1 MIDFNEIQ
9 KNIDKAFEEF
19 LIQMLRLNDDRLK
32 YYYWSEEFFETV
44 GNLSFRYFPLTL
56 EQKEFANTIIG
67 KSHFED
73 SEISFEVNKNSHRN
87 DLKINNIHKLFSV
100 SNKAGQQNRY
110 EYLKEFV
117 FWEVLQIGATVDAAQ
132 IPLKIVEIQKRN
144 FLLTYVKYL
153 VENTE
158 KPTFEVLKQ
167 YRKYTS
173 TNQGEILEKKLKEL
187 EEKGIDNS
195 RLITKINQ
203 LYILREDEA
212 KIHFVFSRVGGEE
225 KEELRELLDVMGR
238 KETGNLYRGQASSTW
253 KLDSS
258 LTREPKYLASEANMY
273 YDILSLKP
281 DAFEN
286 DHSIYERLITMQHF
300 GMPTRLLDITRNP
313 LVAIFFACNNLPE
326 AKKDGIVFTFS
337 TDKREILN
345 FEDEK
350 LKCLRKLYSKNNW
363 NGDYDEKAADEFLTK
378 VCFIKGVAKNQRI
391 NNQSGDFI
399 FVGNGDSISKELR
412 DLPCLSIIIDA
423 PTKKVL
429 LEQLESLNIH
439 GGAVYP
445 DLTHMSNYIRHK
457 YLDREK
463 TKIIELT
470 NSTDSSVSRDKKG
483 STTEKINISNEDF
496 QKIWDFS
503 TKKEPVV
510 VKQLTSDF
518 DSVSFWSNNRLKKL
532 HTFVEKKKLKN
543 DEAKKI
549 VENIVAFDKTPL
561 PDEIINSMTNK
572 PSLKE
577 RSGVVENITE
587 IYLSFAEDL
596 KK

>member
-9 KNIDKAFEEF
+9 ENIDKAFEEF
-19 LIQMLRLNDDRLK
+19 LVQMLRLNDDKLK
-32 YYYWSEEFFETV
+32 YYYWSEAFFETV
-44 GNLSFRYFPLTL
+44 GNLTFQHFPLTL
-56 EQKEFANTIIG
+56 EQKEFANTTIG
-67 KSHFED
+67 KSLFED
-73 SEISFEVNKNSHRN
+73 SEISFEVNKYSHRN
-87 DLKINNIHKLFSV
+87 DLKINNVHKLFSG

-117 FWEVLQIGATVDAAQ
+117 FWEVLQIGAAVDARQ
-132 IPLKIVEIQKRN
+132 TPSEIVDIQKRN
-144 FLLTYVKYL
+144 FLRTYVKYL
-153 VENTE
+153 IENTE
-158 KPTFEVLKQ
+158 KPTFEILKQ

-195 RLITKINQ
+195 RLIAKVNQ
-203 LYILREDEA
+203 LYILREDES
-212 KIHFVFSRVGGEE
+212 KIYFVFSRVGGEE

-258 LTREPKYLASEANMY
+258 LTREPKYLASEADMY

-326 AKKDGIVFTFS
+326 AKKDGVVFTFS
-337 TDKREILN
+337 TEKRDILN
-345 FEDEK
+345 FEDDK

-363 NGDYDEKAADEFLTK
+363 HGEYDEKAADEFLTK

-399 FVGNGDSISKELR
+399 FVGNGDNIAKELR

-457 YLDREK
+457 YLDKKQEK
-463 TKIIELT
+463 
-470 NSTDSSVSRDKKG
+470 DSEILNDFDFGKFDKKKP
-483 STTEKINISNEDF
+483 EKGTSS
-496 QKIWDFS
+496 KIDYNKTMEAL
-503 TKKEPVV
+503 TKKKPIVIE
-510 VKQLTSDF
+510 QLISDF

-532 HTFVEKKKLKN
+532 HTFVEKNKLKN
-543 DEAKKI
+543 DDAKKI
-549 VENIVAFDKTPL
+549 IENIVAFDKTPL

-572 PSLKE
+572 PSLRE
-577 RSGVVENITE
+577 RSGVVENITK

>member
-9 KNIDKAFEEF
+9 ENIDKAFEEF
-19 LIQMLRLNDDRLK
+19 LVQMLRLNDDKLK
-32 YYYWSEEFFETV
+32 YYYWSEDFFETV
-44 GNLSFRYFPLTL
+44 GNLSFQYFPLTL

-67 KSHFED
+67 KKHFED
-73 SEISFEVNKNSHRN
+73 SEISFEVNKYSHRN
-87 DLKINNIHKLFSV
+87 DLKINNIHKLFSAN
-100 SNKAGQQNRY
+100 NKSGQQNRY

-117 FWEVLQIGATVDAAQ
+117 FWEVLQIGATVDEKQ
-132 IPLKIVEIQKRN
+132 IPSKIVDIQKRN

-153 VENTE
+153 VENTD

-167 YRKYTS
+167 YKKYTL
-173 TNQGEILEKKLKEL
+173 TNQGENLEKKLTEL

-195 RLITKINQ
+195 RLITKISQ
-203 LYILREDEA
+203 LYILREDEQ

-258 LTREPKYLASEANMY
+258 LTREPKYLASEADMY

-363 NGDYDEKAADEFLTK
+363 NGDFDEKTADEFLTK

-391 NNQSGDFI
+391 NNQSGDFV

-457 YLDREK
+457 YLDK
-463 TKIIELT
+463 KQIKDIEST
-470 NSTDSSVSRDKKG
+470 NNTDLSISDSVKRSTAKKKKP
-483 STTEKINISNEDF
+483 SEEDF
-496 QKIWDFS
+496 QKIWDS
-503 TKKEPVV
+503 MTKKEPVA
-510 VKQLTSDF
+510 VKQLTNDF
-518 DSVSFWSNNRLKKL
+518 ESVSFWNNNRLKKL
-532 HTFVEKKKLKN
+532 HTFVATNNLKN
-543 DEAKKI
+543 DETRKI

-561 PDEIINSMTNK
+561 PDEIINSMANK
-572 PSLKE
+572 VSLKE
-577 RSGVVENITE
+577 RSGVVESMTKM
-587 IYLSFAEDL
+587 YLSFAEDL
-596 KK
+596 KQ